1 MLTAQGVN
9 EIAECISGLIGS
21 GKYDLDGVSK
31 DTPIYKISVEDNRIM
46 IYLYF
51 EDELSGSLSNF
62 KLISKKGNEFAMKPE
77 VIVKPNTKGLLVR
90 FTFEV
95 KEG

>member
-1 MLTAQGVN
+1 MLTAQGIN
-9 EIAECISGLIGS
+9 EIAESIANLIGS
-21 GKYDLDGVSK
+21 GKYDLEGISK
-31 DTPIYKISVEDNRIM
+31 DTPIYKTSVEDNKIM

-51 EDELSGSLSNF
+51 EDELSGSFSNF
-62 KLISKKGNEFAMKPE
+62 KLISKKGNEFAVKPE